1 MFHLDTDED
10 YNANLNFNNI
20 DNLLVDLGRENV
32 EIELVTYALG
42 VNVLRKNSIYSGRI
56 EKLIKIGVNFAA
68 CKNTTRAM
76 NIQKKDLIDGVEIV
90 SSGVGELVRKQAL
103 GWLYIRP

>member
-1 MFHLDTDED
+1 ME
-10 YNANLNFNNI
+10 
-20 DNLLVDLGRENV
+20 NLLVDLGRENV

-56 EKLIKIGVNFAA
+56 EKLIKTGINFTA

-76 NIQKKDLIDGVEIV
+76 NIQKKDLLEGVEIV
-90 SSGVGELVRKQAL
+90 SSGVGELVRKQSQ
-103 GWLYIRP
+103 GWIYIRP